1 MDAKLNKINKIIAVC
16 KKLVHHID
24 ETGDAKTGDEFYEKY
39 KKMIYSFCNEYDI
52 KNNQSESVQKSYC
65 ILNAYYWQ
73 KNYTVNITEA
83 NTILNA
89 VYDLKL
95 SLFPNY
101 CEKLFIS
108 HSEKDKEQVDAFIE
122 LLYAIGIPRPL
133 QNGESIIFCSS
144 HPTAYIENG
153 QMIDEQILQQ
163 FNCKQNVLFILWYT
177 DNYFES
183 QACLNEMGAVWA
195 MNKKYQ
201 EILMPNFD
209 RKKIGGL
216 LPKEKISFYA
226 NDKFRLNT
234 LKKQIEELF
243 MLQPVDQN
251 AWEIARDKY
260 IETINKLSTFQDN
273 SKMIG
278 W

>member
-1 MDAKLNKINKIIAVC
+1 MDAKLNRINKIIAVC
-16 KKLVHHID
+16 KKLVNHIE
-24 ETGDAKTGDEFYEKY
+24 ETGDAKTGDELYEKY
-39 KKMIYSFCNEYDI
+39 KKMINSFCNEYDI
-52 KNNQSESVQKSYC
+52 KNNQLESVRKSYC

-73 KNYTVNITEA
+73 RNYTVNITEA
-83 NTILNA
+83 NTILNT

-108 HSEKDKEQVDAFIE
+108 HREKDKEQVDAFIE

-133 QNGESIIFCSS
+133 QNGESMIFCSS

-153 QMIDEQILQQ
+153 QMIDDKIMEQ
-163 FNCKQNVLFILWYT
+163 FHCRQNVFFILWYT

-183 QACLNEMGAVWA
+183 QACLNEMGAIWL

-201 EILMPNFD
+201 EILVPGFERN
-209 RKKIGGL
+209 KIGGL
-216 LPKEKISFYA
+216 LPKEKVSFYA

-234 LKKQIEELF
+234 LKKQIEEMF
-243 MLQPVDQN
+243 CLQSIDQN

-273 SKMIG
+273 S
-278 W
+278 